1 MDKPIQGNFVAVDP
15 ETGERGDM
23 SVLEESGVAFDPTA
37 QQVDLT
43 KEEKRRTT
51 ALMLAIQGYKE
62 LIIKDADYLRE
73 AYSAERRGDGP
84 KIQPAT
90 INAMVDAAI
99 RFDFFIAG
107 GYPTPKLAQEPQ
119 PEPAPDAPAPT
130 E

>member
-1 MDKPIQGNFVAVDP
+1 MNVQGKIVSVNPD
-15 ETGERGDM
+15 TGEEHEGIPG
-23 SVLEESGVAFDPTA
+23 LEEAGVAFDPTT
-37 QQVDLT
+37 QHLDLS
-43 KEEKRRTT
+43 KDEKRRTT

-73 AYSAERRGDGP
+73 AHAQARSSDGP

-107 GYPTPKLAQEPQ
+107 GYPTPKLQQETTQEP
-119 PEPAPDAPAPT
+119 PADDESAV
-130 E
+130 

>member
-1 MDKPIQGNFVAVDP
+1 MDKPIEGRFVAVDP
-15 ETGERGDM
+15 DTGEKGDM
-23 SVLEESGVAFDPTA
+23 SVLEDENIAFDPTT
-37 QQVDLT
+37 QHLDLS
-43 KEEKRRTT
+43 KAEKRRTT

-107 GYPTPKLAQEPQ
+107 GYPTPTVSDPQ
-119 PEPAPDAPAPT
+119 PCGTDPRAPD
-130 E
+130 